1 MQRQV
6 IKEMLVG
13 WDESNP
19 GRVENIARS
28 INSVTLSH
36 LGDRRHY
43 DFEGLIAENRG
54 LDEST
59 VENQRIE
66 ITEVR

>member
-1 MQRQV
+1 
-6 IKEMLVG
+6 MLVG
-13 WDESNP
+13 WDHSNP

-43 DFEGLIAENRG
+43 DFEGLVAENRNI
-54 LDEST
+54 DAVAE
-59 VENQRIE
+59 ENRRIDA
-66 ITEVR
+66 TEVR

>member
-1 MQRQV
+1 
-6 IKEMLVG
+6 MLVG

-28 INSVTLSH
+28 VNSVTLSH

-43 DFEGLIAENRG
+43 DFAGLTAENRRVE
-54 LDEST
+54 DST
-59 VENQRIE
+59 IENRRID
-66 ITEVR
+66 ITEVV